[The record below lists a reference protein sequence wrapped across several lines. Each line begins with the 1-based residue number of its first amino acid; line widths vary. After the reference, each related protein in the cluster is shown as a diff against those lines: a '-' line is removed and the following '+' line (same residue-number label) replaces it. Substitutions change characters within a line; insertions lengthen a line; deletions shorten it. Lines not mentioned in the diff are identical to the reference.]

1 MSEFALEIQSL
12 SHVFGSYQVL
22 DNINLQ
28 VVPGQIVAVV
38 GPSGCGKSTLLKAI
52 LGTHPPTQGEILT
65 DGMPVRGPNR
75 NVGIVYQNYALY
87 DFLTAERNVSFGLK
101 LDETTLSMRLFTP
114 RKFLATRRVHLEK
127 SRAFL
132 HQVGLADACGKYP
145 AAMSGGMKQRV
156 AVAQAFIMRP
166 KIVLLDEPF
175 GALDEAMRED
185 LQMMLLRFYQENLIA
200 KRDGRRPEYT
210 ILMVTHELNEA
221 IYVADRVIGLSRFH
235 TQGDR
240 GAAIVYDRPCPV
252 FSPDDPRDFSK
263 FVEQR
268 EELRRAVFDENFI
281 KDRNEHV
288 TFWKELG
295 TLANSVAAIPPQQP
309 SGLLQPRVDGSET
322 PIQGILPTGDFPERN
337 QS

>member
-1 MSEFALEIQSL
+1 MVRRLKSVGIGSQVVSKYALEIKSL
-12 SHVFGSYQVL
+12 SHVFGSFRVL
-22 DNINLQ
+22 DNIDLQ
-28 VVPGQIVAVV
+28 VLPGQIVAVV

-65 DGMPVRGPNR
+65 DGIPMRGPNR

-101 LDETTLSMRLFTP
+101 LDETSMWMR
-114 RKFLATRRVHLEK
+114 FLATRKYFAKRRGHLKK
-127 SRAFL
+127 SLEFL
-132 HQVGLADACGKYP
+132 HVVGLSDACGKYP
-145 AAMSGGMKQRV
+145 HEMSGGMKQRV

-185 LQMMLLRFYQENLIA
+185 LQMMLLRFYQENLFA
-200 KRDGRRPEYT
+200 KKEGRRPEYT

-235 TQGDR
+235 TQGEK

-252 FSPDDPRDFSK
+252 FHPDDPRDFSK

-268 EELRRAVFDENFI
+268 EELRKAVFDENYI
-281 KDRNEHV
+281 KDRNKYV
-288 TFWKELG
+288 TFWRELG
-295 TLANSVAAIPPQQP
+295 TLAQSV
-309 SGLLQPRVDGSET
+309 SSEM
-322 PIQGILPTGDFPERN
+322 
-337 QS
+337 SS

>member
-1 MSEFALEIQSL
+1 MVRRLKSVGIGIGSQVVSKYALEIKSL
-12 SHVFGSYQVL
+12 SHVFGSFRVL
-22 DNINLQ
+22 DNIDLQ
-28 VVPGQIVAVV
+28 VLPGLIVAVV

-101 LDETTLSMRLFTP
+101 LDETSMWMR
-114 RKFLATRRVHLEK
+114 FLATRKYFAKRRGHLKK
-127 SRAFL
+127 SLEFL
-132 HQVGLADACGKYP
+132 HVVGLSDACGKYP
-145 AAMSGGMKQRV
+145 HEMSGGMKQRV

-200 KRDGRRPEYT
+200 KKEGRRPEYT

-235 TQGDR
+235 TQGEK

-252 FSPDDPRDFSK
+252 FHPDDPRDFSK

-268 EELRRAVFDENFI
+268 EELRKAVFDENYI
-281 KDRNEHV
+281 KDRNKYV
-288 TFWKELG
+288 TFWRELG
-295 TLANSVAAIPPQQP
+295 TLAQAVS
-309 SGLLQPRVDGSET
+309 SEM
-322 PIQGILPTGDFPERN
+322 
-337 QS
+337 SS

>member
-1 MSEFALEIQSL
+1 MWIDPRGAGQLHMSEFALEVKSL
-12 SHVFGSYQVL
+12 SHVFGAYQVL

-28 VVPGQIVAVV
+28 VLPGQIVAVV

-52 LGTHPPTQGEILT
+52 LGTHPPTQGEIIT
-65 DGMPVRGPNR
+65 DGIPVSGPNR

-87 DFLTAERNVSFGLK
+87 DFLTAEKNVSFGLK
-101 LDETTLSMRLFTP
+101 LDETSLSMRLFAP
-114 RKFLATRRVHLEK
+114 RKYFARRRVHFER

-145 AAMSGGMKQRV
+145 KEMSGGMKQRV

-185 LQMMLLRFYQENLIA
+185 LQIMLLRFYQENLIA
-200 KRDGRRPEYT
+200 KREGKRPEYT

-268 EELRRAVFDENFI
+268 EELRKAVFDENDL
-281 KDRNEHV
+281 KDRNKNV

-295 TLANSVAAIPPQQP
+295 SLANSVAAIK
-309 SGLLQPRVDGSET
+309 
-322 PIQGILPTGDFPERN
+322 
-337 QS
+337 

>member
-1 MSEFALEIQSL
+1 MVRRLKSVGIGSQVVSKYALEIKSL
-12 SHVFGSYQVL
+12 SHVFGSFRVL
-22 DNINLQ
+22 DNIDLQ
-28 VVPGQIVAVV
+28 VLPGQIVAVV

-65 DGMPVRGPNR
+65 DGIPMRGPNR

-101 LDETTLSMRLFTP
+101 LDETSMWMR
-114 RKFLATRRVHLEK
+114 FLATRKYFAKRRGHLKK
-127 SRAFL
+127 SLEFL
-132 HQVGLADACGKYP
+132 QVVGLSDACGKYP
-145 AAMSGGMKQRV
+145 HEMSGGMKQRV

-200 KRDGRRPEYT
+200 KKEGRRPEYT

-221 IYVADRVIGLSRFH
+221 IYVADRVIGLSRFY
-235 TQGDR
+235 TQGEK

-252 FSPDDPRDFSK
+252 FHPDDPRDFSK

-268 EELRRAVFDENFI
+268 EELRKAVFDENYI
-281 KDRNEHV
+281 KDRNKYV
-288 TFWKELG
+288 TFWRELS
-295 TLANSVAAIPPQQP
+295 TLAEAVSSIT
-309 SGLLQPRVDGSET
+309 SS
-322 PIQGILPTGDFPERN
+322 
-337 QS
+337 

>member
-12 SHVFGSYQVL
+12 SHVFGSYRVL

-52 LGTHPPTQGEILT
+52 LGTNPPTQGEILT

-87 DFLTAERNVSFGLK
+87 DFLTAESNVSFGLK

-145 AAMSGGMKQRV
+145 AEMSGGMKQRV

-185 LQMMLLRFYQENLIA
+185 LQIMLLRFYQENLIA

-268 EELRRAVFDENFI
+268 EELRKAVFDENFI

-295 TLANSVAAIPPQQP
+295 SLANSVAAIPSRQP
-309 SGLLQPRVDGSET
+309 SGLLRPRVD
-322 PIQGILPTGDFPERN
+322 
-337 QS
+337 